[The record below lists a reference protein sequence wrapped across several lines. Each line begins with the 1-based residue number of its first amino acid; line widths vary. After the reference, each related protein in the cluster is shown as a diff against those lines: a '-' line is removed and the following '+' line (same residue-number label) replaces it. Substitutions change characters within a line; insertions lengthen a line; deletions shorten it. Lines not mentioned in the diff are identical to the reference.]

1 MLAEDLKSL
10 KRARNP
16 PHNWVESKEQRERTE
31 EKGREERREKMNQ
44 DRTGTPEREQ

>member
-1 MLAEDLKSL
+1 MWGEDLKPP

-16 PHNWVESKEQRERTE
+16 PHNWVEQKEKRERTE